1 VHPQLVEEGLELGSG
16 EALVGQDD
24 LSAGDQG
31 MVDLQQRR
39 GDVTFVKLGVGQTP
53 HQRHALDRSQGS
65 GKVFS

>member
-31 MVDLQQRR
+31 MVDL
-39 GDVTFVKLGVGQTP
+39 VPLEN
-53 HQRHALDRSQGS
+53 
-65 GKVFS
+65 